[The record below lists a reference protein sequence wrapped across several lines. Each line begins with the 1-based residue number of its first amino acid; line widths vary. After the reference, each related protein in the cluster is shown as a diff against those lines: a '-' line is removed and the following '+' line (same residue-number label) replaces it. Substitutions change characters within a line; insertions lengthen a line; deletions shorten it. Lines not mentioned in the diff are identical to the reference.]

1 MIITSKD
8 YATSLIR
15 ATKSKT
21 EKEIKSVINNFV
33 DLLIQNN
40 DMSRTSKILDIFST
54 LWNKENNIVEAEI
67 IAARKLDQ
75 GAIDSLGNFIIKLS
89 GAKKVKIAEKINEDI
104 LGGAIIR
111 YEDKIIDKS
120 LKTKIKNLSN
130 SIKE

>member
-1 MIITSKD
+1 MIITPKD
-8 YATSLIR
+8 YAMSLFR

-21 EKEIKSVINNFV
+21 EKEVKSVINNFV
-33 DLLIQNN
+33 DLIIRNN
-40 DMSRTSKILDIFST
+40 DLSKTSKILDIFST

-67 IAARKLDQ
+67 IAAKKLDR
-75 GAIDSLGNFIIKLS
+75 GAINSLENFIIKLS

-130 SIKE
+130 SIRE